1 MLAGT
6 ALGSPARVGNPLSAI
21 ADGPRSV
28 DTETMHIP
36 FVAGAGGS
44 AGRAA
49 KFLAVVL
56 LIASAAAAAASPST
70 LIEGATIV
78 DGTGK
83 PSFAASVR
91 IGRGRIVDVGRLRRQ
106 PGEVVVSG
114 RGLVLAPGFIDT
126 HSHHDRGLA
135 EHRNAEAAVSQ
146 GITTIIVG
154 QDGSSAPSLEQFF
167 NAFDRSPAAVNVAS
181 YVGHGT
187 LRSAAMGKNFRR
199 ASTSSELGAMKALLA
214 REMQAGA
221 LGLSTGLEYDPGIYS
236 TKDEV
241 LDLARATAIR
251 GGRYISHIRSEDRAL
266 WEAIEEIIDIGRK
279 TRMPVQISHAK
290 LAMVDW
296 WGDAPKLI
304 ERLEKARREG
314 VQITADIYPYEY
326 WQSTLTVLFPDRDFT
341 NRKAA
346 EFALRSLAPPEG
358 LRLSRYLPDRSLEG
372 KSIAEI
378 AAMRGS
384 DPAKTLMDL
393 IAAAPEPGISESV
406 IATSMTLPDI
416 AALTAWRHSN
426 ISSDGLLSG
435 GHPRGAGA
443 FTRVLRLFVR
453 EQKLLTLEQAVH
465 KMTALSAEHVGLTG
479 RGVIARG
486 ASADLVLF
494 DPQTVSD
501 RATIE
506 QPDRLSVGVARVWV
520 NGELVFADGR
530 STGKHPGVAIRRV
543 GTAGKLKPRP

>member
-1 MLAGT
+1 M
-6 ALGSPARVGNPLSAI
+6 I
-21 ADGPRSV
+21 
-28 DTETMHIP
+28 
-36 FVAGAGGS
+36 
-44 AGRAA
+44 
-49 KFLAVVL
+49 L
-56 LIASAAAAAASPST
+56 LIATAAVAAASPST

-83 PSFAASVR
+83 PAFAASVR

-106 PGEVVVSG
+106 PGEIVVNG

-126 HSHHDRGLA
+126 HSHHDRELF
-135 EHRNAEAAVSQ
+135 ERRNAEAAVSQ
-146 GITTIIVG
+146 GITTIVVG
-154 QDGSSAPSLEQFF
+154 QDGSSAPSLKQFF
-167 NAFDRSPAAVNVAS
+167 NRFDRSPAAVNVAS
-181 YVGHGT
+181 YAGHGT
-187 LRSAAMGKNFRR
+187 LRSRVMGKDFRR
-199 ASTSSELGAMKALLA
+199 SSTSPELGAMKALLA
-214 REMQAGA
+214 TEMAAGA
-221 LGLSTGLEYDPGIYS
+221 LGLSTGLEYDPGIYA
-236 TKDEV
+236 TKEEV
-241 LDLARATAIR
+241 VELARATAAK
-251 GGRYISHIRSEDRAL
+251 GGRYISHIRSEDRML
-266 WEAIEEIIDIGRK
+266 WEAVDEIIDIGRK
-279 TRMPVQISHAK
+279 TGMPVQISHAK

-314 VQITADIYPYEY
+314 VRITADIYPYEY

-346 EFALRSLAPPEG
+346 EFALKSLAPPEG
-358 LRLSRYLPDRSLEG
+358 LRLSRYLPDKTLEG
-372 KSIAEI
+372 KTIAEI
-378 AAMRGS
+378 AALRGS
-384 DPAKTLMDL
+384 DPAQTLMDL

-453 EQKLLTLEQAVH
+453 EQKLLTLEQAIH
-465 KMTALSAEHVGLTG
+465 KMTALSAQHVGIPG
-479 RGVIARG
+479 RGVIAPG

-506 QPDRLSVGVARVWV
+506 QPDRISVGMERVWV

-530 STGKHPGVAIRRV
+530 STGKHPGMVIRR
-543 GTAGKLKPRP
+543 AGAGGKPKRRR